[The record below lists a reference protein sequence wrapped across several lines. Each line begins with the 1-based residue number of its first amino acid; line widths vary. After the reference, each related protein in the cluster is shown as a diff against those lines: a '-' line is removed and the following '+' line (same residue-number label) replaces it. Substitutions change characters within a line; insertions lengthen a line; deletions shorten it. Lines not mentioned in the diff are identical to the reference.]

1 MSGPIPVCNREEA
14 RFREALG
21 RLQLVLRREDG
32 GRAVEGQGDE
42 GENQT
47 V

>member
-1 MSGPIPVCNREEA
+1 MTDPFPVCNREEA

-32 GRAVEGQGDE
+32 GRAVEGAGEE
-42 GENQT
+42 GQNP
-47 V
+47 